1 MTTAM
6 LADPVPATGQAHAWT
21 FLSNHAHA
29 LICLARDGDCRV
41 RDLALRIGITERAV
55 QRILADLEAAG
66 YLVRERH
73 GRRNHHRLVL
83 DRPMRHPVEAAH
95 TVGELVDALL
105 TAPVRTGG
113 AARTEPFGD

>member
-1 MTTAM
+1 MTTPIA
-6 LADPVPATGQAHAWT
+6 LEAEPALTTGHAWT
-21 FLSNHAHA
+21 FLSNHAHV
-29 LICLARDGDCRV
+29 LICLARDEDCRV

-83 DRPMRHPVEAAH
+83 DRPMRHPLEASH
-95 TVGELVDALL
+95 TVGELVAALV
-105 TAPVRTGG
+105 APVGRDRAVG
-113 AARTEPFGD
+113 

>member
-1 MTTAM
+1 MTMPIALESEPT
-6 LADPVPATGQAHAWT
+6 LATCPSWT

-83 DRPMRHPVEAAH
+83 DRPMRHPLEASH
-95 TVGELVDALL
+95 TVGELVSALVVL
-105 TAPVRTGG
+105 QGHESAGR
-113 AARTEPFGD
+113 